1 MKGPK
6 VDIVQNPNVNVGD
19 VCKTQCHTIENVF
32 QTYQG
37 ERTPP
42 YGRISTQLDLFNH
55 VQLRSM
61 SLLILAKQVI
71 KLLFSQRTF
80 KSFDSHSTFLDSLH
94 L

>member
-1 MKGPK
+1 MWVMFVKL
-6 VDIVQNPNVNVGD
+6 NV
-19 VCKTQCHTIENVF
+19 TLENVF
-32 QTYQG
+32 QTYEG

-55 VQLRSM
+55 VQLGSM
-61 SLLILAKQVI
+61 SLLILAKQMI
-71 KLLFSQRTF
+71 KLLLSQRTF